1 MTNNDDRIPLTNSKT
16 EVHNHSANKYSK
28 RIRTKNK
35 QFKDYIS
42 ELEYA
47 SAANISV
54 KKALTSDRAKESR
67 DAILDEIKTMID
79 YNVGYF
85 QKFEDIPHDSKS
97 QILRTFMFLKNKE
110 TPDGRFE
117 RVKAR
122 LVVNGAQQNKALY
135 DLISSATV
143 NTASVLLLMNIA
155 SFYRCRMTSYDI
167 KGAFLNAQFQSGKD
181 ENIYIRID
189 ADVSKIWCEQDDSA
203 IHYLQAD
210 GTLILLLD
218 KFIYGLKQAPLKFQ
232 EHLTKCLS
240 RAGYN
245 QLLNDPCVYIK
256 RSKTKFS
263 MLSVHVDDILQISNC
278 DDMINDLYNELTK
291 EYKTIVF
298 HPEVKSYLGITVQRG
313 VDSRDIYL
321 SQQGLL
327 EKILKENQTTS
338 EIETNTP
345 NSLDLFTYESRGM
358 QDTNKY
364 TRKKYLSLIMSLM
377 FLARMTR
384 PDILLTVSYLATKA
398 NTATNK
404 DMDRA
409 LRVVRYLNN
418 TKSFGLH
425 LNCNG
430 LQIQAHCDASYGA
443 HLDGHSHTGFTIAF
457 GTNLS
462 FLLAKSAKQ
471 KISGT
476 SSTDAELIAAA
487 DCVKQMVWIQNLLQ
501 ELTIPSNDPTI
512 LYQDNKST
520 IVIITQPTKF
530 KHVKHLITRI
540 HYIRQLYRDGA
551 FKVKYVPTELMYA
564 DALTKPLTNLPHYRH
579 IKQFGVVRLPLIFK

>member
-1 MTNNDDRIPLTNSKT
+1 MK
-16 EVHNHSANKYSK
+16 
-28 RIRTKNK
+28 
-35 QFKDYIS
+35 
-42 ELEYA
+42 LEHVA
-47 SAANISV
+47 AANISV

-97 QILRTFMFLKNKE
+97 QILRTFMFLTNKE

-122 LVVNGAQQNKALY
+122 LVVNGTQQNKALY

-167 KGAFLNAQFQSGKD
+167 KGAFLNAQFQSGKN

-189 ADVSKIWCEQDDSA
+189 ADVAKIWCEQDDSA

-298 HPEVKSYLGITVQRG
+298 
-313 VDSRDIYL
+313 
-321 SQQGLL
+321 
-327 EKILKENQTTS
+327 ILKSNH
-338 EIETNTP
+338 
-345 NSLDLFTYESRGM
+345 
-358 QDTNKY
+358 
-364 TRKKYLSLIMSLM
+364 
-377 FLARMTR
+377 
-384 PDILLTVSYLATKA
+384 ILV
-398 NTATNK
+398 
-404 DMDRA
+404 
-409 LRVVRYLNN
+409 
-418 TKSFGLH
+418 
-425 LNCNG
+425 
-430 LQIQAHCDASYGA
+430 
-443 HLDGHSHTGFTIAF
+443 
-457 GTNLS
+457 
-462 FLLAKSAKQ
+462 
-471 KISGT
+471 
-476 SSTDAELIAAA
+476 
-487 DCVKQMVWIQNLLQ
+487 
-501 ELTIPSNDPTI
+501 
-512 LYQDNKST
+512 
-520 IVIITQPTKF
+520 
-530 KHVKHLITRI
+530 
-540 HYIRQLYRDGA
+540 
-551 FKVKYVPTELMYA
+551 
-564 DALTKPLTNLPHYRH
+564 
-579 IKQFGVVRLPLIFK
+579 